1 MAAAGSIPAERL
13 FPFPRSSAYP
23 IWYTPRE
30 KQFHYPG
37 ARSSGV
43 ITIPA
48 NIAEK
53 QVPPS
58 PWTMSSPSTWA
69 ALTSGVT
76 WSPPVQAAITIRADE
91 RSRKLKCP
99 WSIVLQNLPGLPCIF
114 LPVIYWKMKSG
125 HSTWKA
131 GNRLNFHQ
139 VLRENDFPVKSTPC
153 ILKHMLNIRPAFIMD
168 QHQFSNICPCSD
180 LASLRRGCVPA
191 GFAG

>member
-1 MAAAGSIPAERL
+1 MAAAGSKPAERL

-23 IWYTPRE
+23 IWCTRRGKP
-30 KQFHYPG
+30 FPYPG
-37 ARSSGV
+37 ARSSGG

-91 RSRKLKCP
+91 RSRRLKCP
-99 WSIVLQNLPGLPCIF
+99 WSIVLQNLPDLPCIF
-114 LPVIYWKMKSG
+114 LPAIYRKMKSG
-125 HSTWKA
+125 RITWTA

-139 VLRENDFPVKSTPC
+139 VLRENDFPVKSTFC
-153 ILKHMLNIRPAFIMD
+153 ILKHVLNT
-168 QHQFSNICPCSD
+168 
-180 LASLRRGCVPA
+180 
-191 GFAG
+191 